1 MRRLSVLVA
10 AGLIAATLI
19 ALVSAGG
26 ASARSKNYTAI
37 ALSRSTVLTTSA
49 DAVSKNQAANKA
61 WSKCDSAAYQDRPDL
76 YNGDCEIAVWVK
88 NGWAAVA
95 FEGTVE
101 GPPFAP
107 SWGAGYGHT
116 RSEAQAAAKAG
127 CEPGAQEPCTVDR
140 TERTPYFDPSLPTR
154 AGR

>member
-1 MRRLSVLVA
+1 MRRLLVLVA

-37 ALSRSTVLTTSA
+37 ALSHSTVTTS
-49 DAVSKNQAANKA
+49 SGAAFSLNGAENKA
-61 WSKCDSAAYQDRPDL
+61 WRQCDSVASQGYPDL
-76 YNGDCEIAVWVK
+76 YEGDCEIAVWVK

-107 SWGAGYGHT
+107 SWGAGYGPT
-116 RSEAQAAAKAG
+116 RPSARSYALQN
-127 CEPGAQEPCTVDR
+127 CEQGAHEPCAVDR
-140 TERTPYFDPSLPTR
+140 TERTPSFNPTLPTS
-154 AGR
+154 GGG